1 MQEDITEK
9 IQRFVDRL
17 SSLINVQSPAQI
29 RKVNEDGTVD
39 ILVFKND
46 EIENQVIPHVKIKHL
61 ESGSAFVYLGAN
73 VGDYGVVR
81 YFDSNIQDY
90 LDGQIE
96 YNFDDRSHDTNDA
109 CFELGFIPNPSA
121 YVFPAGKTIAIGN
134 KDGSAILTMDASG
147 KININSATVNI
158 TGGNVTIGGN
168 TTIDGKS
175 FLQHQHS
182 NGNQGANTGGV
193 VWCAIIKVWKTSKL
207 QTIIDLL

>member
-39 ILVFKND
+39 IIVFKND

-81 YFDSNIQDY
+81 YFDSNKWLWLVMTAIKRS
-90 LDGQIE
+90 GTTEE
-96 YNFDDRSHDTNDA
+96 YSAFVIRKDSR
-109 CFELGFIPNPSA
+109 GF
-121 YVFPAGKTIAIGN
+121 F
-134 KDGSAILTMDASG
+134 
-147 KININSATVNI
+147 NI
-158 TGGNVTIGGN
+158 
-168 TTIDGKS
+168 
-175 FLQHQHS
+175 
-182 NGNQGANTGGV
+182 
-193 VWCAIIKVWKTSKL
+193 
-207 QTIIDLL
+207 